1 MAIPF
6 EITGEKKHPMM
17 KGTTILGLSFNTS
30 LDRTD
35 YTVGTGDWASVV
47 GDNVDIAVNMELN
60 KKG

>member
-1 MAIPF
+1 MI
-6 EITGEKKHPMM
+6 

-35 YTVGTGDWASVV
+35 YGLGTGDWASDMVV